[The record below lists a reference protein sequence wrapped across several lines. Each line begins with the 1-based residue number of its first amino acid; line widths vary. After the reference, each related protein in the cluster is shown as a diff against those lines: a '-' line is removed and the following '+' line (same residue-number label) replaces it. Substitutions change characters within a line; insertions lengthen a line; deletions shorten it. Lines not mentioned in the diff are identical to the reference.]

1 MKSSPKQGT
10 DGRQAGPGTK
20 VTSVSAP
27 QNRPASYAPT
37 GNKSSGSSQSQ
48 SRGKQG

>member
-1 MKSSPKQGT
+1 MKASPKQGT
-10 DGRQAGPGTK
+10 SNRQAGPGTK

-37 GNKSSGSSQSQ
+37 GNTKSGSSQGH